1 MLDNCL
7 AIVTPTYN
15 RADLLTRLYDSLKKQ
30 SNKNFVWYIVDDGSV
45 DKTSEVVENLKRE
58 NQVKIVYTKKT
69 NGGKHTAIN
78 FAINLIKETFLVI
91 VDSDDFLKGN
101 AVEIILNDVNKV
113 LGEEFCGI
121 GYLKEDTNGK
131 IAGKKYTE
139 DYKVDTFIN
148 ERYNNNTFGDKCEVF
163 KTEILKQFPFPE
175 IEGENFVSEATV
187 WCKMSGEYKMLFLNK
202 AIYICEYQ
210 DGGLSDGIHKRLF
223 KNPKGAALCYKELS
237 KKGFK
242 FNIRVKYT
250 IAYIVYSLAAG
261 YTFKQIK
268 RNHQE
273 NKVLISLLYLP
284 AKLYYK
290 KLAKKYAITEK

>member
-30 SNKNFVWYIVDDGSV
+30 TNKNFVWYIVDDGSV

-78 FAINLIKETFLVI
+78 VALNLIEEAFLVI
-91 VDSDDFLKGN
+91 VDSDDFLKEN
-101 AVEIILNDVNKV
+101 AVEIILNDLNRISDN
-113 LGEEFCGI
+113 EFCGI

-131 IAGKKYTE
+131 ITGRKYTQ
-139 DYKVDTFIN
+139 DQKIDTFVN
-148 ERYNNNTFGDKCEVF
+148 ERYNNNTYGDKCEVF
-163 KTEILKQFPFPE
+163 KTEILKKFPFPE
-175 IEGENFVSEATV
+175 IEGENFVSESTV
-187 WCKMSGEYKMLFLNK
+187 WCKMSGEYKILFLNK

-210 DGGLSDGIHKRLF
+210 DGGLSDGVHKRLF

-242 FNIRVKYT
+242 FKIRVKYT

-261 YTFKQIK
+261 YTFKEIK
-268 RNHQE
+268 QNHLE
-273 NKVLISLLYLP
+273 NRILINLLYLP

-290 KLAKKYAITEK
+290 KLAKKYAGV